1 MSSLADAMRPTKL
14 AEVIGQDATKRAIQS
29 FIEKGNFPNVFLFYG
44 PPGTGKTTLAQIV
57 AEAAGGTPSC
67 IHEINASTEN
77 KVENARALEE
87 MAQSEPFDGK
97 RRVFILNEFHRFTD
111 SAQDALKDPM
121 EKTNALWIL
130 TTDSPDKISAAI
142 LSRAKPATFKLNLL
156 NKEEIWELLNQAS
169 VKVDPTAT
177 TMFLLKHDV
186 RAPREIL
193 GVVDQLL
200 AGVPLE
206 ETLHG
211 TTHEPLYKDV
221 AGAVLSGNWT
231 RAATALSQIKTAD
244 SRGLIAITSAFFR
257 QELLKLS
264 LGPRADSIAA
274 CLVGMD
280 QTGFADGVAYGAV
293 TALLYKCCKALNYK
307 ETK

>member
-1 MSSLADAMRPTKL
+1 MSSLADTMRPQKL
-14 AEVIGQDATKRAIQS
+14 TDVIGQDATKRAIQS
-29 FIEKGNFPNVFLFYG
+29 FIDKGNFPNVFLFYG

-67 IHEINASTEN
+67 IHEINASTDN

-87 MAQSEPFDGK
+87 MAQSAPFDGK

-121 EKTNALWIL
+121 EKTPALWII
-130 TTDSPDKISAAI
+130 TTDQPDKISDAI
-142 LSRAKPATFKLNLL
+142 RSRAKAATFKLNLL
-156 NKEEIWELLNQAS
+156 NKEEIWALINEATS
-169 VKVDPTAT
+169 KVDPTGT
-177 TMFLLKHDV
+177 TMFLLKHDI

-193 GVVDQLL
+193 GVIDQLL

-206 ETLHG
+206 ETIHG
-211 TTHEPLYKDV
+211 ATHEPLYKDV
-221 AGAVLSGNWT
+221 ASAVLSGNWT
-231 RAATALSQIKTAD
+231 KASAALAQIKTGD

-257 QELLKLS
+257 SELLKNPI
-264 LGPRADSIAA
+264 GPRADALA
-274 CLVGMD
+274 VCLVGMD

-293 TALLYKCCKALNYK
+293 TGLLYKAAKAMNK
-307 ETK
+307 